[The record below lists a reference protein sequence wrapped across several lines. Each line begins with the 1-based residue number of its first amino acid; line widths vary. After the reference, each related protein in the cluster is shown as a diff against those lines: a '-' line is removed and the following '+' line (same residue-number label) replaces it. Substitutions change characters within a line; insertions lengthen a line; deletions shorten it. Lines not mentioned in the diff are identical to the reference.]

1 MLQSAGKST
10 QGDDGRPPFRDA
22 GLMPVDLEVET
33 RQDGVMTVRSRTP
46 LAAHDWNVPR
56 AILNAARAWPDK
68 PAIARREG
76 GTGSWRYTY
85 YGEFADQCDA
95 FAQWLI
101 DQTLPR
107 GAAVMIM
114 GPNSAAFAVAV
125 MGAMAAGAPAA
136 PISMQYAMLGGDLGR
151 MRHVLDRIRPAV
163 IFVEDAR
170 PVAAALAALGLEDV
184 VVVTATPEAVTTPRV
199 VDFAAVLATPV
210 TEAVGAR
217 LETLKPDDH
226 AHYLLTSGSTG
237 LPKVVAVSYA
247 NLAANTAQ
255 AVQATGDVLRWD
267 GRILNW
273 LPWHH
278 TAGASVLRATLL
290 AGGVFYADDGKPLPG
305 LLDIS
310 LRNLR
315 EMPVEYYTNVP
326 LGFALLADALEAD
339 AELRRVFFSEL
350 RLMLYG
356 GAALAQPVFD
366 RIQKMAIA
374 ETGHRIMMTS
384 AYGSTETTA
393 ASLAG
398 YAYTDKV
405 GLGLPLPGVTLKLV
419 PHDGE
424 TDGGARWEIRVKG
437 PNVTRGYLND
447 PERSA
452 AAFDD
457 EGFYCMGD
465 LATFISPGD
474 VAGGLAFAGRLA
486 DEFKLSGGA
495 WVYGG
500 PTREAV
506 LSALSP
512 LVTDLV
518 LCEEN
523 RPYLGVLV
531 WPSAEGVKQELGLE
545 IGEALASGRL
555 ARAISERLAVHN
567 AAHPIA
573 SMRIRRA
580 VVLTTPPDPNAHEV
594 SDKGSI
600 NRRGVIDNRSDEVA
614 RLYADTPDAGVIITR
629 PDR

>member
-1 MLQSAGKST
+1 MIQSAGKSR
-10 QGDDGRPPFRDA
+10 QGGDGRPPFRDA

-33 RQDGVMTVRSRTP
+33 RPDGVMTVRSRIP

-56 AILNAARAWPDK
+56 AILNAARSRPDK

-76 GTGSWRYTY
+76 GTGAWRYTH

-101 DQTLPR
+101 DQDLPR
-107 GAAVMIM
+107 GAPVMIM

-136 PISMQYAMLGGDLGR
+136 PVSMQSAMLGGDLGR
-151 MRHVLDRIRPAV
+151 MRHVIDRIRPAV
-163 IFVEDAR
+163 IFVEDAG
-170 PVAAALAALGLEDV
+170 PVAAALSTLGLENV
-184 VVVTATPEAVTTPRV
+184 VVVTATPDVVKTPRV
-199 VDFAAVLATPV
+199 ADFAAVLATPV

-310 LRNLR
+310 LRNLK
-315 EMPVEYYTNVP
+315 EMPVEYYTSVP

-350 RLMLYG
+350 RLMLFG

-393 ASLAG
+393 AFLAG

-419 PHDGE
+419 PAGGE
-424 TDGGARWEIRVKG
+424 RWEVRVKG

-465 LATFISPGD
+465 LATFITPGD

-486 DEFKLSGGA
+486 DEFKLSTGA

-506 LSALSP
+506 LNALSP

-523 RPYLGVLV
+523 RPCLGVLV
-531 WPSAEGVKQELGLE
+531 WPSVEGVKQELGLE
-545 IGEALASGRL
+545 IGEALTSGRL
-555 ARAISERLAVHN
+555 AQAISERLAVHN

-573 SMRIRRA
+573 SMRIHRA

-614 RLYADTPDAGVIITR
+614 RLYADTPDTGVIVAGQSR
-629 PDR
+629 

>member
-1 MLQSAGKST
+1 MSAEASES
-10 QGDDGRPPFRDA
+10 PPFRDA
-22 GLMPVDLEVET
+22 GLMSVDLEVEA
-33 RQDGVMTVRSRTP
+33 RADGALLVRSRVP
-46 LAAHDWNVPR
+46 LASHDWNVPR
-56 AILNAARAWPDK
+56 AVLQAARGRADR
-68 PAIARREG
+68 PAIARRENG
-76 GTGSWRYTY
+76 AGDWVFTS
-85 YGEFADQCDA
+85 YGDFARRCAA
-95 FAQWLI
+95 FSQWLI
-101 DQTLPR
+101 DRDLPR

-114 GPNSAAFAVAV
+114 GPNSAAYAVAV
-125 MGAMAAGAPAA
+125 VGAMAAGAPAA
-136 PISMQYAMLGGDLGR
+136 PVSLQYAMLGGDLGR
-151 MRHVLDRIRPAV
+151 LRYVIDKIRPAV

-170 PVAAALAALGLEDV
+170 PVAGALAALGLEGV
-184 VVVTATPEAVTTPRV
+184 VIVTSTPEVVEAPGV
-199 VDFAAVLATPV
+199 VDLPEVLSTPV
-210 TEAVGAR
+210 TEATEER
-217 LETLKPDDH
+217 LASLKPDDH

-255 AVQATGDVLRWD
+255 AVQATGEALRWD

-305 LLDIS
+305 LLEIS

-339 AELRRVFFSEL
+339 ADLRRTFFSEL
-350 RLMLYG
+350 RLMLFG
-356 GAALAQPVFD
+356 GAALAQPVYD
-366 RIQKMAIA
+366 RIQRMAVE

-393 ASLAG
+393 GFLAG

-419 PHDGE
+419 PHDREGAP
-424 TDGGARWEIRVKG
+424 DARWEVRVKG
-437 PNVTRGYLND
+437 PNVTRGYLDD
-447 PERSA
+447 PERTA

-457 EGFYCMGD
+457 EGFYRMGD
-465 LATFISPGD
+465 LATFITPGD

-486 DEFKLSGGA
+486 EEFKLSTGA

-500 PTREAV
+500 PARETV
-506 LSALSP
+506 LAALSP
-512 LVTDLV
+512 LITELV

-523 RPYLGVLV
+523 RPYLGILA
-531 WPSAEGVKQELGLE
+531 WPSSEGVRRELGLDLP
-545 IGEALASGRL
+545 EAIASGRL
-555 ARAISERLAVHN
+555 SQAMRERLVAHN
-567 AAHPIA
+567 AAHPVA
-573 SMRIRRA
+573 SMRIARA

-600 NRRGVIDNRSDEVA
+600 NRRGVIDNRSADVA
-614 RLYADTPDAGVIITR
+614 RLYADPPDAGVIVV
-629 PDR
+629 

>member
-1 MLQSAGKST
+1 MSAET
-10 QGDDGRPPFRDA
+10 TDLPPFRDA

-33 RQDGVMTVRSRTP
+33 RPDGAMLVRSRVP
-46 LAAHDWNVPR
+46 LADHDWNVPR
-56 AILNAARAWPDK
+56 AILQAARGRASR
-68 PAIARREG
+68 PAIARRENG
-76 GTGSWRYTY
+76 VGDWVFTS
-85 YGEFADQCDA
+85 YGDFARRCAA
-95 FAQWLI
+95 FSQWLI
-101 DQTLPR
+101 DRDLPR

-114 GPNSAAFAVAV
+114 GPNSAAYAVAV
-125 MGAMAAGAPAA
+125 VGAMAAGAPAA
-136 PISMQYAMLGGDLGR
+136 PVSPQYAMLGGDLGR
-151 MRHVLDRIRPAV
+151 LRYVIDKIRPAV

-170 PVAAALAALGLEDV
+170 PVAGALAALGLEGV
-184 VVVTATPEAVTTPRV
+184 AVVTSTPEAVEAPGV
-199 VDFAAVLATPV
+199 VDLSEVLSTPV
-210 TEAVGAR
+210 TEATEQR
-217 LETLKPDDH
+217 LASLKPDDH

-237 LPKVVAVSYA
+237 LPKVVAVSYS

-255 AVQATGDVLRWD
+255 AVQATGEALRWD

-305 LLDIS
+305 LLEIS

-339 AELRRVFFSEL
+339 ADLRRTFFSEL
-350 RLMLYG
+350 RLMLFG
-356 GAALAQPVFD
+356 GAALAQPVYD
-366 RIQKMAIA
+366 RIQRMAVQ

-393 ASLAG
+393 GFLAG

-419 PHDGE
+419 PHDREGAP
-424 TDGGARWEIRVKG
+424 DARWEIRVKG
-437 PNVTRGYLND
+437 PNVTRGYLDD
-447 PERSA
+447 PDRTA

-465 LATFISPGD
+465 LATFITPGD

-486 DEFKLSGGA
+486 EEFKLSTGA

-500 PTREAV
+500 PAREAV
-506 LSALSP
+506 LEALSP
-512 LVTDLV
+512 LITELV

-523 RPYLGVLV
+523 RPCLGILA
-531 WPSAEGVKQELGLE
+531 WPSPEGVKRELGFDLP
-545 IGEALASGRL
+545 EAIASGRL
-555 ARAISERLAVHN
+555 SQAVRERLAAHN
-567 AAHPIA
+567 AAHPVA
-573 SMRIRRA
+573 SMRITRA
-580 VVLTTPPDPNAHEV
+580 VILTTPPDPNAHEV

-600 NRRGVIDNRSDEVA
+600 NRRGVIDNRAAEVA
-614 RLYADTPDAGVIITR
+614 RLYADPPDPGVIVV
-629 PDR
+629 

>member
-1 MLQSAGKST
+1 MSAEASES
-10 QGDDGRPPFRDA
+10 PPFRDA
-22 GLMPVDLEVET
+22 GLMPVDLEVDT
-33 RQDGVMTVRSRTP
+33 RPDGAMLVRSRVP
-46 LAAHDWNVPR
+46 LASHDWNVPR
-56 AILNAARAWPDK
+56 AILQAARGRADR
-68 PAIARREG
+68 PAIARRENG
-76 GTGSWRYTY
+76 AGDWVFTS
-85 YGEFADQCDA
+85 YGDFARRCAA
-95 FAQWLI
+95 FSQWLI
-101 DQTLPR
+101 DRDLPR

-114 GPNSAAFAVAV
+114 GPNSAAYAVAV
-125 MGAMAAGAPAA
+125 VGAMAAGAPAA
-136 PISMQYAMLGGDLGR
+136 PVSLQYAMLGGDLGR
-151 MRHVLDRIRPAV
+151 LRYVIDKIRPAV

-170 PVAAALAALGLEDV
+170 PVAGALAALGLEGV
-184 VVVTATPEAVTTPRV
+184 AVVTSTPEAVEAPGV
-199 VDFAAVLATPV
+199 VDLSEVLSTPV
-210 TEAVGAR
+210 TEATEQR
-217 LETLKPDDH
+217 LASLKPDDH

-237 LPKVVAVSYA
+237 LPKVVAVSYS

-255 AVQATGDVLRWD
+255 AVQATGEALRWD

-305 LLDIS
+305 LLEIS

-339 AELRRVFFSEL
+339 ADLRRTFFSEL
-350 RLMLYG
+350 RLMLFG
-356 GAALAQPVFD
+356 GAALAQPVYD
-366 RIQKMAIA
+366 RIQRMAVQ

-393 ASLAG
+393 GFLAG

-419 PHDGE
+419 PHDREGAP
-424 TDGGARWEIRVKG
+424 DARWEIRVKG
-437 PNVTRGYLND
+437 PNVTRGYLDD
-447 PERSA
+447 PDRTA

-465 LATFISPGD
+465 LATFITPGD

-486 DEFKLSGGA
+486 EEFKLSTGA

-500 PTREAV
+500 PAREAV
-506 LSALSP
+506 LEALSP
-512 LVTDLV
+512 LITELV

-523 RPYLGVLV
+523 RPCLGILA
-531 WPSAEGVKQELGLE
+531 WPSPEGVKRELGFDLP
-545 IGEALASGRL
+545 EAIASGRL
-555 ARAISERLAVHN
+555 SQAVRERLAAHN
-567 AAHPIA
+567 AAHPVA
-573 SMRIRRA
+573 SMRITRA
-580 VVLTTPPDPNAHEV
+580 VILTTPPDPNAHEV

-600 NRRGVIDNRSDEVA
+600 NRRGVIDNRAAEVA
-614 RLYADTPDAGVIITR
+614 RLYADPPDPGVIVV
-629 PDR
+629 

>member
-1 MLQSAGKST
+1 MSAET
-10 QGDDGRPPFRDA
+10 TDLPPFRDA

-33 RQDGVMTVRSRTP
+33 RPDGAMLVRSRVP
-46 LAAHDWNVPR
+46 LADHDWNVPR
-56 AILNAARAWPDK
+56 AILQAARGRASR
-68 PAIARREG
+68 PAIARRENG
-76 GTGSWRYTY
+76 VGDWVFTS
-85 YGEFADQCDA
+85 YGDFARRCAA
-95 FAQWLI
+95 FSQWLI
-101 DQTLPR
+101 DRDLPR

-114 GPNSAAFAVAV
+114 GPNSAAYAVAV
-125 MGAMAAGAPAA
+125 VGAMAAGAPAA
-136 PISMQYAMLGGDLGR
+136 PVSPQYAMLGGDLGR
-151 MRHVLDRIRPAV
+151 LRYVIDKIRPAV

-170 PVAAALAALGLEDV
+170 PVAGALAALGLEGV
-184 VVVTATPEAVTTPRV
+184 AVVTSTPEAVEAPGV
-199 VDFAAVLATPV
+199 VDLSEVLSTPV
-210 TEAVGAR
+210 TEATEQR
-217 LETLKPDDH
+217 LASLKPDDH

-237 LPKVVAVSYA
+237 LPKVVAVSYS

-255 AVQATGDVLRWD
+255 AVQATGEALRWD

-305 LLDIS
+305 LLEIS

-339 AELRRVFFSEL
+339 ADLRRTFFSEL
-350 RLMLYG
+350 RLMLFG
-356 GAALAQPVFD
+356 GAALAQPVYD
-366 RIQKMAIA
+366 RIQRMAVQ

-393 ASLAG
+393 GFLAG

-419 PHDGE
+419 PHDREGAP
-424 TDGGARWEIRVKG
+424 DARWEVRVKG
-437 PNVTRGYLND
+437 PNVTRGYLDD
-447 PERSA
+447 PQRTA

-465 LATFISPGD
+465 LATFITPGD

-486 DEFKLSGGA
+486 EEFKLSTGA

-500 PTREAV
+500 PAREAV
-506 LSALSP
+506 LEALSP
-512 LVTDLV
+512 LITELV

-523 RPYLGVLV
+523 RPCLGILA
-531 WPSAEGVKQELGLE
+531 WPSPEGVKRELGFDLP
-545 IGEALASGRL
+545 EAIASGRL
-555 ARAISERLAVHN
+555 SQAVRERLAAHN
-567 AAHPIA
+567 AAHPVA
-573 SMRIRRA
+573 SMRITRA
-580 VVLTTPPDPNAHEV
+580 VILTTPPDPNAHEV

-600 NRRGVIDNRSDEVA
+600 NRRGVIDNRAAEVA
-614 RLYADTPDAGVIITR
+614 RLYADPPDPGVIVV
-629 PDR
+629 

>member
-1 MLQSAGKST
+1 MSAET
-10 QGDDGRPPFRDA
+10 TDLPPFRDA

-33 RQDGVMTVRSRTP
+33 RPDGAMLVRSRVP
-46 LAAHDWNVPR
+46 LADHDWNVPR
-56 AILNAARAWPDK
+56 AILQAARGRADR
-68 PAIARREG
+68 PAIARRENG
-76 GTGSWRYTY
+76 VGDWVFTS
-85 YGEFADQCDA
+85 YGDFARRCAA
-95 FAQWLI
+95 FSQWLI
-101 DQTLPR
+101 DRDLPR

-114 GPNSAAFAVAV
+114 GPSSAAYAVAV
-125 MGAMAAGAPAA
+125 VGAMAAGAPAA
-136 PISMQYAMLGGDLGR
+136 PVSLQYAMLGGDLGR
-151 MRHVLDRIRPAV
+151 LKYVIDKIRPAV

-170 PVAAALAALGLEDV
+170 PVAGALAALGLEGV
-184 VVVTATPEAVTTPRV
+184 VVVTSTPEAVEAPGV
-199 VDFAAVLATPV
+199 VDLSEVLSTPV
-210 TEAVGAR
+210 TEATEQR
-217 LETLKPDDH
+217 LASLKPDDH

-237 LPKVVAVSYA
+237 LPKVVAVSYS

-255 AVQATGDVLRWD
+255 AVQATGEALRWD

-305 LLDIS
+305 LLEIS

-339 AELRRVFFSEL
+339 ADLRRTFFSEL
-350 RLMLYG
+350 RLMLFG
-356 GAALAQPVFD
+356 GAALAQPVYD
-366 RIQKMAIA
+366 RIQRMAVQ

-393 ASLAG
+393 GFLAG

-419 PHDGE
+419 PHDRKGAP
-424 TDGGARWEIRVKG
+424 DARWEIRVKG
-437 PNVTRGYLND
+437 PNVTRGYLDD
-447 PERSA
+447 PDRTA

-457 EGFYCMGD
+457 AGFYCMGD
-465 LATFISPGD
+465 LGTFITPGD

-486 DEFKLSGGA
+486 EEFKLSTGA

-500 PTREAV
+500 PAREAV
-506 LSALSP
+506 LGALSP
-512 LVTDLV
+512 LITELV

-523 RPYLGVLV
+523 RPCLGILA
-531 WPSAEGVKQELGLE
+531 WPSPEGVKRELGLE
-545 IGEALASGRL
+545 LPEAIASGRL
-555 ARAISERLAVHN
+555 SQAVRERLAAHN
-567 AAHPIA
+567 AAHPVA
-573 SMRIRRA
+573 SMRIARA
-580 VVLTTPPDPNAHEV
+580 VILTTPPDPNAHEV

-600 NRRGVIDNRSDEVA
+600 NRRGVIDNRAAEVA
-614 RLYADTPDAGVIITR
+614 RLYADPPDPGVIVV
-629 PDR
+629 

>member
-1 MLQSAGKST
+1 MIQSAGKSR
-10 QGDDGRPPFRDA
+10 QGGDGRPPFRDA

-33 RQDGVMTVRSRTP
+33 RPDGVMTVRSRIP

-56 AILNAARAWPDK
+56 AILNAARSRPDK

-76 GTGSWRYTY
+76 GTGAWRYTH

-101 DQTLPR
+101 DQDLPR
-107 GAAVMIM
+107 GAPVMIM

-136 PISMQYAMLGGDLGR
+136 PVSMQSAMLGGDLGR
-151 MRHVLDRIRPAV
+151 MRHVIDRIRPAV
-163 IFVEDAR
+163 ISVEDAG
-170 PVAAALAALGLEDV
+170 PVAAALSTLGLENV
-184 VVVTATPEAVTTPRV
+184 VVVTATPDVVKTPRV
-199 VDFAAVLATPV
+199 ADFAAVLATPV

-310 LRNLR
+310 LRNLK
-315 EMPVEYYTNVP
+315 EMPVEYYTSVP

-350 RLMLYG
+350 RLMLFG

-393 ASLAG
+393 AFLAG

-419 PHDGE
+419 PAGGE
-424 TDGGARWEIRVKG
+424 RWEVRVKG

-465 LATFISPGD
+465 LATFITPGD

-486 DEFKLSGGA
+486 DEFKLSTGA

-506 LSALSP
+506 LNALSP

-523 RPYLGVLV
+523 RPCLGVLV
-531 WPSAEGVKQELGLE
+531 WPSVEGVKQELGLE
-545 IGEALASGRL
+545 IGEALTSGRL
-555 ARAISERLAVHN
+555 AQAISERLAVHN

-573 SMRIRRA
+573 SMRIHRA

-614 RLYADTPDAGVIITR
+614 RLYADTPDTGVIVAGQSR
-629 PDR
+629 

>member
-1 MLQSAGKST
+1 MSAEASES
-10 QGDDGRPPFRDA
+10 PPFRDA
-22 GLMPVDLEVET
+22 GLMPVDLEVEA
-33 RQDGVMTVRSRTP
+33 RADGALLVRSRVP
-46 LAAHDWNVPR
+46 LASHDWNVPR
-56 AILNAARAWPDK
+56 AILQAARGWPDR
-68 PAIARREG
+68 PALARRENG
-76 GTGSWRYTY
+76 AGDWVFTS
-85 YGEFADQCDA
+85 YGDFARRCAA
-95 FAQWLI
+95 FSQWLI
-101 DQTLPR
+101 DRDLPR

-114 GPNSAAFAVAV
+114 GPNSAAYAVAV
-125 MGAMAAGAPAA
+125 VGAMAAGAPAA
-136 PISMQYAMLGGDLGR
+136 PVSLQYAMLGGDLGR
-151 MRHVLDRIRPAV
+151 LRYVIDKIRPAV

-170 PVAAALAALGLEDV
+170 PVAGALAALGLEGV
-184 VVVTATPEAVTTPRV
+184 VVVTSTPEAVEAPGV
-199 VDFAAVLATPV
+199 VDLAEVLSTPV
-210 TEAVGAR
+210 TEATEER
-217 LETLKPDDH
+217 LASLKPDHH

-255 AVQATGDVLRWD
+255 AVQATGEALRWD

-305 LLDIS
+305 LLEIS

-315 EMPVEYYTNVP
+315 EIPVEYYTNVP

-339 AELRRVFFSEL
+339 ADLRRTFFSEL
-350 RLMLYG
+350 RLMLFG
-356 GAALAQPVFD
+356 GAALAQPVYD
-366 RIQKMAIA
+366 GIQRMAVE

-393 ASLAG
+393 GFLAG

-419 PHDGE
+419 PHDREGAP
-424 TDGGARWEIRVKG
+424 DARWEVRVKG
-437 PNVTRGYLND
+437 PNVTRGYLDD
-447 PERSA
+447 PERTA

-465 LATFISPGD
+465 LATFITPGD

-486 DEFKLSGGA
+486 EEFKLSTGA

-500 PTREAV
+500 PARETV

-512 LVTDLV
+512 LITELV

-523 RPYLGVLV
+523 RPYLGILA
-531 WPSAEGVKQELGLE
+531 WPSPEGVRRELGLE
-545 IGEALASGRL
+545 LPEAIASGRL
-555 ARAISERLAVHN
+555 LQAMRERLATHN
-567 AAHPIA
+567 AAYPMA
-573 SMRIRRA
+573 SMRIARA

-600 NRRGVIDNRSDEVA
+600 NRRGVIDNRSADVA
-614 RLYADTPDAGVIITR
+614 RLYADPPDAGVIVV
-629 PDR
+629 